1 MFNLLNMRSADDLTA
16 AARIRDAA
24 IKLWGEQGNGASV
37 RAIADAA
44 GVSPALVIHHY
55 GSKDGLRQAVDDY
68 LLAYIRSEKS
78 RTITSNDPQVW
89 LDAIDEIET
98 FAPMVRYLLHSVQS
112 GGEPGRAF
120 LRRSI
125 DGAEQYLEDG
135 VRAGTIKPSRDPKGR
150 ALWVSLNSVGSLI
163 IYVQMHANEDLREI
177 LRRYAD
183 ELIFPAIEVYT
194 EGLMTDSTMLD
205 AFAVQQDKSHS
216 EGDPK

>member
-1 MFNLLNMRSADDLTA
+1 MFNLLNMHSVDDLTA

-125 DGAEQYLEDG
+125 DDAEQYLEDG

-216 EGDPK
+216 KGDPK

>member
-1 MFNLLNMRSADDLTA
+1 MRSADDLTA

-112 GGEPGRAF
+112 GGEPGPRLPAPF
-120 LRRSI
+120 DRRC
-125 DGAEQYLEDG
+125 
-135 VRAGTIKPSRDPKGR
+135 
-150 ALWVSLNSVGSLI
+150 
-163 IYVQMHANEDLREI
+163 
-177 LRRYAD
+177 
-183 ELIFPAIEVYT
+183 
-194 EGLMTDSTMLD
+194 
-205 AFAVQQDKSHS
+205 
-216 EGDPK
+216 

>member
-125 DGAEQYLEDG
+125 ADAEQYLEDG

>member
-1 MFNLLNMRSADDLTA
+1 M
-16 AARIRDAA
+16 
-24 IKLWGEQGNGASV
+24 

-125 DGAEQYLEDG
+125 DDAEQYLEDG

-216 EGDPK
+216 KGDPK